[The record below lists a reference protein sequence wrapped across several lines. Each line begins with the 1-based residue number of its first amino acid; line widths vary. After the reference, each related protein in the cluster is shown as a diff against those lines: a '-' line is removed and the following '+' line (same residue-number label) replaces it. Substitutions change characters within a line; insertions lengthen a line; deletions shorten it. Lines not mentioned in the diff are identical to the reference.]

1 MVTDEQVR
9 GLILNELYQKYQ
21 EHPHNYITK
30 SKIMKNTGI
39 SIESRIDGNI
49 EYLKQ
54 KGLIEARWFM
64 GGEFIARITAYGI
77 DVIAHKDNLEKFH
90 DTFLIEFGS
99 INIEGDVNAPI
110 IIGGNITI
118 TDSFNQLKSIAE
130 NKTDVSSEEKNEI
143 LNKIEELEDAL
154 SKETIHKPT
163 IQKLKDFFS
172 KYSDLF
178 PMVITAI
185 STALSQ
191 I

>member
-9 GLILNELYQKYQ
+9 GLILNELYQKCQ

-172 KYSDLF
+172 KYSDL
-178 PMVITAI
+178 
-185 STALSQ
+185 L
-191 I
+191 